1 MGRKKRLR
9 LIQLSLLAVGTLII
23 FFTYYDKEML
33 SNNKIISL
41 ETQKKVKKQLE
52 NESAEGDVFFN
63 IKYSGIDMAGNRYI
77 LESKEAFSNK
87 NKQEIVNM
95 IGVKAIFYFKDNT
108 ILDISSDKGV
118 YNNKTLDMNF
128 AENVQANYQGSILLA
143 QKAEYSNSKSF
154 LRVSENVEI
163 EDVKGNMRADTLF
176 FDLKKQTLK
185 IDSFKDS
192 KINANINIK

>member
-63 IKYSGIDMAGNRYI
+63 IKYSGIDLAGNRYI

-154 LRVSENVEI
+154 LRVSENVQI